1 MYLLL
6 ATNGIPFILFFCA
19 CTCTKQKFQPGILQ
33 LSQSV
38 ALHIILA
45 QTDIA
50 QKMGLLSR
58 SDLHVTKRASLLLK
72 LHTVFILV

>member
-6 ATNGIPFILFFCA
+6 ARNGIPFILFY
-19 CTCTKQKFQPGILQ
+19 KFQPGILH